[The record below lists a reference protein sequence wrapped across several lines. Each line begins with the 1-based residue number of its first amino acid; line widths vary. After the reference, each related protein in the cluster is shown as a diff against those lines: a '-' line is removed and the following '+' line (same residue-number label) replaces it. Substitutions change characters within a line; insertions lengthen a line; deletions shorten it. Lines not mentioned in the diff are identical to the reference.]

1 MSGSSIPQ
9 SMRAVRCHAPGDYR
23 LEEVPVPQTG
33 PGEVLIEVEACGVC
47 ASDVK
52 CFGGA
57 PLFWGDSTRPRY
69 VEPPVIPGHEFV
81 GRVVAVGEHADAE
94 HSIAVG
100 SRVISEQIVPCRR
113 CRQCAAGRYH
123 LCEANLVYG
132 FRQASQ
138 GAMAEY
144 MLFPSTAIVHRV
156 PDGLPLEQAAL
167 IEPLACSMHAV
178 ERSQMALGD
187 VVVIAGAGTLG
198 LGMVAA
204 ARLRNPGSL
213 IVLDRF
219 DHRLDVARSLGAD
232 VVLNVVS
239 ADPVEEILALTD
251 GYGCDVYIEA
261 TGQPDAVNQGLRMLR
276 KGGTFVEFSVMSRET
291 ATDWTIIGDGKELT
305 IYGAHLG
312 PYCYPKVIGYLERG
326 LLRTDGIVT
335 HCLPIERF
343 REAFELVHAGGE
355 SIKVLLV
362 P

>member
-1 MSGSSIPQ
+1 
-9 SMRAVRCHAPGDYR
+9 
-23 LEEVPVPQTG
+23 
-33 PGEVLIEVEACGVC
+33 
-47 ASDVK
+47 
-52 CFGGA
+52 
-57 PLFWGDSTRPRY
+57 
-69 VEPPVIPGHEFV
+69 
-81 GRVVAVGEHADAE
+81 
-94 HSIAVG
+94 
-100 SRVISEQIVPCRR
+100 
-113 CRQCAAGRYH
+113 
-123 LCEANLVYG
+123 
-132 FRQASQ
+132 
-138 GAMAEY
+138 MAEY

-178 ERSQMALGD
+178 ERSQMSLGD

-219 DHRLDVARSLGAD
+219 DHRLDVARGLGAD
-232 VVLNVVS
+232 VVLNVTSV
-239 ADPVEEILALTD
+239 DPVAEILALTH

-326 LLRTDGIVT
+326 LLRTEGIVT
-335 HCLPIERF
+335 HRLPIERF